1 MGKVRPTIVKRT
13 AKKLL
18 SKYPD
23 IFTSDFET
31 NKQIVSQL
39 IEYQS
44 KRIRNRIAGY
54 ITHLVKIQE
63 KRQK

>member
-18 SKYPD
+18 ARYPD
-23 IFTSDFET
+23 IFTTDFET

-39 IEYQS
+39 VEYES

-54 ITHLVKIQE
+54 ITHLMKIQMR
-63 KRQK
+63 KQR

>member
-1 MGKVRPTIVKRT
+1 VGKVRPTIVKRT

>member
-18 SKYPD
+18 MRYPD
-23 IFTSDFET
+23 IFTTDFET
-31 NKQIVSQL
+31 NKHIVSEL
-39 IEYQS
+39 IEYES

-54 ITHLVKIQE
+54 ITHLMKIQM
-63 KRQK
+63 KKQR